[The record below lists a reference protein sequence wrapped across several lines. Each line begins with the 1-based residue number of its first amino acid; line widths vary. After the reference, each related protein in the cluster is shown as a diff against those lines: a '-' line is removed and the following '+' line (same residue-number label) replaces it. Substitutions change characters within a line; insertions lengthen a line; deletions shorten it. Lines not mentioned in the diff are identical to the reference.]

1 MKKIKIF
8 IPFIA
13 LLVLNACKDDVNFS
27 TIDTLSKLSVE
38 CTPHQQSNYIECEI
52 NDAAFCLG
60 QSAQIIDVPIQFTD
74 TTFSTFLYKAVFPIE
89 ENGRKIELLL
99 NCWIHKDSLLAQ
111 NGCVFKVNDVF
122 KIEHPLT
129 ANEKVYAFNIAGITF
144 TWDKNDR
151 HEAFVMQTNGIND
164 SNKLI
169 VKDLVWSKNNGVI
182 KGTITLEGEF
192 DLYSFNA
199 PPCFF
204 CGDVTFLPNTLH
216 EIANVKK
223 TIIKFNFIQ
232 E

>member
-1 MKKIKIF
+1 MKKIICLP
-8 IPFIA
+8 ILIA
-13 LLVLNACKDDVNFS
+13 LLGLYSCETDVNFS
-27 TIDTLSKLSVE
+27 SIDTLNKLSVE
-38 CTPHQQSNYIECEI
+38 CAPHQQSNYIECEM
-52 NDAAFCLG
+52 NDAAFCVG

-74 TTFSTFLYKAVFPIE
+74 TTFSTFLYKASFPIE
-89 ENGRKIELLL
+89 ENGKKIELLL

-122 KIEHPLT
+122 KIVHPLI
-129 ANEKVYAFNIAGITF
+129 ANEKAYPFNIAGLTF
-144 TWDKNDR
+144 TWDKNDK
-151 HEAFVMQTNGIND
+151 HEAFVMQTRRKND
-164 SNKLI
+164 SNKLS
-169 VKDLVWSKNNGVI
+169 VKDLVWSKNNGII

-232 E
+232 K